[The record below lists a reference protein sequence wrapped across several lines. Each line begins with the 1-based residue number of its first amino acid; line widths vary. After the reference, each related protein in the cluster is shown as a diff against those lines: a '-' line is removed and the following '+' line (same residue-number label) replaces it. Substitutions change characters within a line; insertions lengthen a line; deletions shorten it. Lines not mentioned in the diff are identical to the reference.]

1 MISGAGGVFVESAP
15 RADQARF
22 PDNNAMS
29 HMHVDS
35 PIISVVV
42 PVFNELDNIE
52 PMVREILHA
61 FAGRPETF
69 EIIFIDDASSDASI
83 VLLDKLAEETGA
95 VSYLKHER
103 NFGQSAAVATGFR
116 AARGQWIGTLD
127 GDGQNDPADLPK
139 MLDEARRLNVDCVT
153 GVRSK
158 RQDSALRKFSSRIAN
173 RVRDWITGDQ
183 VSDSA
188 CGVRVLRAKCVVEL
202 PVFNGLHRFM
212 PTLLRAKGYSVAE
225 FTVNH
230 RPRLRGVSKYGVHNR
245 LWRGIRDCFGVRWF
259 VVRSVPGKRLSD

>member
-1 MISGAGGVFVESAP
+1 
-15 RADQARF
+15 
-22 PDNNAMS
+22 MS
-29 HMHVDS
+29 PTQPNS
-35 PIISVVV
+35 PLVSVVI
-42 PVFNELDNIE
+42 PVFNELENIE
-52 PMVREILHA
+52 PMVREILEA

-69 EIIFIDDASSDASI
+69 EVIFIDDASTDESVA
-83 VLLDKLAEETGA
+83 LLDKLARETG
-95 VSYLKHER
+95 VVRYLKHYR

-116 AARGQWIGTLD
+116 GALGQWIGTLD
-127 GDGQNDPADLPK
+127 GDGQNDPADLPR
-139 MLDEARRLNVDCVT
+139 MLDEARRLGVDCVT

-173 RVRDWITGDQ
+173 RFRDWITGDR

-188 CGVRVLRAKCVVEL
+188 CGVRMLRAACTAEL

-212 PTLLRAKGYSVAE
+212 PTLLRAKGFSVAE
-225 FTVNH
+225 LTVNH

-259 VVRSVPGKRLSD
+259 TVRTVPGKRLDG